1 MEDIRLFLIRHGRQ
15 SSSDCNVNV
24 SLAPEGW
31 RQAELLGK
39 RLKEYQID
47 RVYSSNLIRAVET
60 AEGIRRE
67 LGLEPDLGEYQRIGL
82 REMDYGELTGLTNAE
97 LNRQYGKYFEERD
110 KMEQDICIPGG
121 ENGAQVC
128 HRMTAAINEIL
139 EHAGKMKERN
149 LAVVSHG
156 GAIRCYLAGLLHIP
170 QPKRFLIAKHFE
182 NCSITELLYH
192 GDTGIITL
200 ERLNDYAHLES
211 CDELL
216 RKHFV

>member
-24 SLAPEGW
+24 SLSPEGW

-39 RLKEYQID
+39 RLKEYQIE
-47 RVYSSNLIRAVET
+47 RVYSSHLIRAVET

-67 LGLEPDLGEYQRIGL
+67 LGLEPDRGEYQRKEL
-82 REMDYGELTGLTNAE
+82 REMDYGELTGLDNEE
-97 LNRQYGKYFEERD
+97 LNRRYGNYFKERD
-110 KMEQDICIPGG
+110 RMERDICIPGG

-128 HRMTAAINEIL
+128 SRMTAAINEIL
-139 EHAGKMKERN
+139 ELAGKKKERN

-182 NCSITELLYH
+182 NCSITEILYH

-200 ERLNDYAHLES
+200 ERLNDHAHLES

-216 RKHFV
+216 RKHFI